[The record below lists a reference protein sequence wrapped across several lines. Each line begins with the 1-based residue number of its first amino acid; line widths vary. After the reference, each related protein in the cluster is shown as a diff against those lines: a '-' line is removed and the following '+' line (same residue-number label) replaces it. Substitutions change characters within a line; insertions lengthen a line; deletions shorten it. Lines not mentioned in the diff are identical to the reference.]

1 MKNLVKTIPMMT
13 VALMT
18 VSAHAKTDVAGT
30 VQQLKTNEENA
41 KANHKQYQANTEIS
55 TKNIG
60 EVNEALKQIRNQR
73 TQLTSN
79 AQNLEKN
86 RAVLEKM
93 KLKLQEFKNDEA
105 AQMKRE
111 DTQIAQLRKTLEV
124 LEANK
129 AKREQ
134 NMTTYDEKIAE
145 VEKEKADWDG
155 QKAVFTTLNQELDKK
170 EKTALAERQRWIEKR
185 DGYKAEADKWS
196 KEAKVAEETRV
207 KFDKLKD

>member
-1 MKNLVKTIPMMT
+1 MKSMNKTILVTIAML
-13 VALMT
+13 A
-18 VSAHAKTDVAGT
+18 VSAHAKTDVGAT

-41 KANHKQYQANTEIS
+41 KANLKQYQVNTDIS
-55 TKNIG
+55 SKNIA
-60 EVNEALKQIRNQR
+60 EVNEALKQIRGQR

-86 RAVLEKM
+86 RAILDKM
-93 KLKLQEFKNDEA
+93 KVKLQEFKNDEA
-105 AQMKRE
+105 AQLKRE
-111 DTQIAQLRKTLEV
+111 DAQIAQLRKTLEV

-134 NMTTYDEKIAE
+134 NMTTYDAKIAE
-145 VEKEKADWDG
+145 VEKEKGDWDG
-155 QKAVFTTLNQELDKK
+155 QKAVFTTLSQELDKK

-185 DGYKAEADKWS
+185 DGYKTEADKWS

>member
-13 VALMT
+13 VALIT

-60 EVNEALKQIRNQR
+60 EVNEALKQIRTQR

-170 EKTALAERQRWIEKR
+170 EKTALAERQRWIEKH

-196 KEAKVAEETRV
+196 KEAKLAEETRV

>member
-13 VALMT
+13 VALIT

-60 EVNEALKQIRNQR
+60 EVNEALKQIRTQR

-196 KEAKVAEETRV
+196 KEAKLAEETRV